1 MRGQVD
7 IRNVDVAA
15 ASAAGIL
22 VTQASRGFVA
32 AVAEWIV
39 GAMIAASRHTIHYS
53 EAYRK
58 GEEPA
63 AIVGRQLAGS
73 TIGIIGY
80 GAIAEHLCGLAHA
93 FGMRVLVTD
102 PYKSVPAPF
111 EPVDLATLLGQSDFV
126 VPLAVANEETDDMI
140 DAAALAQM
148 QPHAWLINAS
158 RGNLIDEAALEAAL
172 DASRIAGA
180 CLDVGRAPDQKPS
193 PHLARRPDVIASPHI
208 GGLTPQAL
216 DHQALETVRQAGIRA
231 ARGDAHRRGQ
241 SRARHA
247 AGVVPTERP
256 RRCDA
261 IQSPHAAPEGAARR
275 HRHAHARL
283 RGALSARALGGGEA
297 AGSAG
302 GGLSEGAGA
311 PRHQPQRG
319 GAALRLRHRQFLH
332 ARSHRRHGRQRAR
345 RGDRRRDPYPMRS

>member
-1 MRGQVD
+1 MTGRGRPPARILLTHAKEAREKWYGDRALAELRATAEVLLNPRDRPFTIDELIEAAGTCSVIVSDRATPGDAAIFGNLPGLVAFVRGQVD

-15 ASAAGIL
+15 ASTAGIL

-39 GAMIAASRHTIHYS
+39 GAMIAASRHIVHYS
-53 EAYRK
+53 AAYRK

-102 PYKSVPAPF
+102 PYKGVPAPF
-111 EPVDLATLLGQSDFV
+111 EPVDLATLLSQSDFV

-172 DASRIAGA
+172 DAGRIAGA
-180 CLDVGRAPDQKPS
+180 FLDVGRAPDQKPS
-193 PHLARRPDVIASPHI
+193 PHLASRADVIASPHI

-216 DHQALETVRQAGIRA
+216 EHQALETVRQAASILRGEMPVGAVNAEHA
-231 ARGDAHRRGQ
+231 ARLAWF
-241 SRARHA
+241 
-247 AGVVPTERP
+247 
-256 RRCDA
+256 
-261 IQSPHAAPEGAARR
+261 
-275 HRHAHARL
+275 RL
-283 RGALSARALGGGEA
+283 
-297 AGSAG
+297 
-302 GGLSEGAGA
+302 
-311 PRHQPQRG
+311 
-319 GAALRLRHRQFLH
+319 
-332 ARSHRRHGRQRAR
+332 
-345 RGDRRRDPYPMRS
+345 